1 MSASAPAA
9 ALEKKPGV
17 LSLLTLGA
25 TPSRAVRSSLQ
36 VASLLLPLLAWTAI
50 AALGV
55 VDEKFLPSPGAVYR
69 SLASMAQSGILFQ
82 DIVAST
88 GRVFA
93 GFLLATLVAVPIGI
107 GMGVYPAICALCEP
121 LIAMLRQAG
130 SSLYSLLITYL
141 GIGEEPQIALI
152 FLGTVFFNI
161 LMAWIRSSSFQ
172 RNRSKPP
179 SPWGPQPSGA
189 RAGGSPLQHAEHQ

>member
-107 GMGVYPAICALCEP
+107 GMGVCQPFARLRT
-121 LIAMLRQAG
+121 LIAMLRYAG
-130 SSLYSLLITYL
+130 SGFY
-141 GIGEEPQIALI
+141 
-152 FLGTVFFNI
+152 
-161 LMAWIRSSSFQ
+161 SSSDHLPGH
-172 RNRSKPP
+172 R
-179 SPWGPQPSGA
+179 
-189 RAGGSPLQHAEHQ
+189 